1 MQDRASTRPDYLCR
15 GSRTER
21 RLHAGGTTPLT
32 RSNSRWTPS
41 QSVEDTRTLGRELR
55 RAIPDTYR
63 AFGQLHSSALAPGA
77 LSTSTKELI
86 ALAIAVTHECDGCIV
101 AHAEGAARSGATAD
115 EVAET
120 MGVAILMNG
129 GPATMYGPRAYQ
141 AFQDFTAAKDST
153 AAKEST
159 TAQDVTAARI

>member
-1 MQDRASTRPDYLCR
+1 MDAKALR
-15 GSRTER
+15 
-21 RLHAGGTTPLT
+21 
-32 RSNSRWTPS
+32 
-41 QSVEDTRTLGRELR
+41 EDTRKLGRELR

-63 AFGQLHSSALAPGA
+63 AYGQLHTTALAPGA

-86 ALAIAVTHECDGCIV
+86 ALAIAVTRECDGCIA

-129 GPATMYGPRAYQ
+129 GPATMYGPSAYR
-141 AFQDFTAAKDST
+141 AFQDFTAAR
-153 AAKEST
+153 T
-159 TAQDVTAARI
+159 TGQNATHVHQGQHAPASG